1 METAKHISD
10 LFGQYGKSGWVCKIL
25 TSTQI
30 MSGFTGSA
38 GKFSLYVEIKE
49 GWLLFVV
56 SDFLDVTGTKIS
68 FEDIYRLLLQLNG
81 EFMESN
87 LHWMRKGKSSL
98 SAMLSMMSKS
108 PWPSSTPPLIFSPI
122 TRMICTP
129 VYVSAFLDRKARRP
143 YDRTRPHRR

>member
-1 METAKHISD
+1 METTKHISD

-81 EFMESN
+81 RIYGVKLALDEKGQVILVCNVEYDEQVAVAEFNTAIDLLTYYADDLYTGLRER
-87 LHWMRKGKSSL
+87 LFGQEGK
-98 SAMLSMMSKS
+98 A
-108 PWPSSTPPLIFSPI
+108 P
-122 TRMICTP
+122 
-129 VYVSAFLDRKARRP
+129 A
-143 YDRTRPHRR
+143 